1 MSKAYWI
8 KNDTAC
14 QPVMSVRILETE
26 KYDGRDLCQN
36 FTASTNLTKIS
47 QISAT
52 LNICKYIMLSSNSFE
67 SMKIKDKYL
76 NKSTYTEGNL
86 VETLEHW
93 QITLCTGK
101 N

>member
-1 MSKAYWI
+1 M
-8 KNDTAC
+8 
-14 QPVMSVRILETE
+14 RILETK

-52 LNICKYIMLSSNSFE
+52 LNICKYIMLSANSFE

-86 VETLEHW
+86 VETLEH
-93 QITLCTGK
+93 
-101 N
+101 

>member
-1 MSKAYWI
+1 M
-8 KNDTAC
+8 
-14 QPVMSVRILETE
+14 RILETE

-52 LNICKYIMLSSNSFE
+52 LNICKYTMLSSNSFE

-86 VETLEHW
+86 VETLEH
-93 QITLCTGK
+93 
-101 N
+101 

>member
-1 MSKAYWI
+1 M
-8 KNDTAC
+8 
-14 QPVMSVRILETE
+14 RILETE

-52 LNICKYIMLSSNSFE
+52 LNICKYIMLSSNTGCFE

-86 VETLEHW
+86 VETLEH
-93 QITLCTGK
+93 
-101 N
+101 

>member
-1 MSKAYWI
+1 M
-8 KNDTAC
+8 
-14 QPVMSVRILETE
+14 RILETE

-67 SMKIKDKYL
+67 SMKITDKYL

-86 VETLEHW
+86 VETLEH
-93 QITLCTGK
+93 
-101 N
+101 

>member
-1 MSKAYWI
+1 M
-8 KNDTAC
+8 
-14 QPVMSVRILETE
+14 RILETE

-36 FTASTNLTKIS
+36 FTASTNLTKIC

-76 NKSTYTEGNL
+76 NKSTYTEGNQD
-86 VETLEHW
+86 VETLEH
-93 QITLCTGK
+93 
-101 N
+101 